1 MLDIKV
7 IRQDPE
13 RVKAAM
19 KSRNKDMDKEIDEI
33 LEIDVERRA
42 INAAVDNMKAEQ
54 NRVSKLIPQYK
65 KEGKDVAPILA
76 EMKELSDKI
85 TEDGAKLA
93 ELEEMPSPISP
104 TRACRSVRTTPRMWS
119 CAAGASRPT
128 LTMSRRPTGTWVL
141 IWASW
146 TRRLPPR

>member
-93 ELEEMPSPISP
+93 ELEALGDGRQYLVDLSLTRENPSAAENFGSSNPVQL
-104 TRACRSVRTTPRMWS
+104 RS
-119 CAAGASRPT
+119 
-128 LTMSRRPTGTWVL
+128 
-141 IWASW
+141 
-146 TRRLPPR
+146 

>member
-76 EMKELSDKI
+76 EMKELSGRRQAGRAGGKA
-85 TEDGAKLA
+85 GYHHPCHPQY
-93 ELEEMPSPISP
+93 PS
-104 TRACRSVRTTPRMWS
+104 
-119 CAAGASRPT
+119 
-128 LTMSRRPTGTWVL
+128 
-141 IWASW
+141 
-146 TRRLPPR
+146 

>member
-65 KEGKDVAPILA
+65 NCL
-76 EMKELSDKI
+76 LYTS
-85 TEDGAKLA
+85 
-93 ELEEMPSPISP
+93 
-104 TRACRSVRTTPRMWS
+104 TPNPLPQGE
-119 CAAGASRPT
+119 GASNR
-128 LTMSRRPTGTWVL
+128 S
-141 IWASW
+141 I
-146 TRRLPPR
+146 

>member
-54 NRVSKLIPQYK
+54 NRVSNLIPQ
-65 KEGKDVAPILA
+65 
-76 EMKELSDKI
+76 
-85 TEDGAKLA
+85 
-93 ELEEMPSPISP
+93 
-104 TRACRSVRTTPRMWS
+104 
-119 CAAGASRPT
+119 
-128 LTMSRRPTGTWVL
+128 
-141 IWASW
+141 
-146 TRRLPPR
+146 

>member
-65 KEGKDVAPILA
+65 KEGKVFGIGCKIFTIAGPVILYGIFFSWIIG
-76 EMKELSDKI
+76 LI
-85 TEDGAKLA
+85 YWI
-93 ELEEMPSPISP
+93 ISL
-104 TRACRSVRTTPRMWS
+104 M
-119 CAAGASRPT
+119 
-128 LTMSRRPTGTWVL
+128 
-141 IWASW
+141 
-146 TRRLPPR
+146 

>member
-1 MLDIKV
+1 MGRADMRWPAGKEKRFAGAGPGWDQLFIEKCAKDAKKLAKWKASGYNKRIETHRKKEILMLDIKV

-54 NRVSKLIPQYK
+54 NRV
-65 KEGKDVAPILA
+65 
-76 EMKELSDKI
+76 
-85 TEDGAKLA
+85 
-93 ELEEMPSPISP
+93 
-104 TRACRSVRTTPRMWS
+104 
-119 CAAGASRPT
+119 
-128 LTMSRRPTGTWVL
+128 
-141 IWASW
+141 
-146 TRRLPPR
+146 

>member
-93 ELEEMPSPISP
+93 ELEALGDGKQYLVDLSLTRENPSAAENFGSSNPVQL
-104 TRACRSVRTTPRMWS
+104 RS
-119 CAAGASRPT
+119 
-128 LTMSRRPTGTWVL
+128 
-141 IWASW
+141 
-146 TRRLPPR
+146 